1 MDLAIL
7 TSGGDCAGM
16 NPAIKYFVERC
27 RQAGHRPWGVSNGL
41 EGLIDGEI
49 RPLGYEDVSGIIYQ
63 GGSVLRCSRSKRFH
77 DEAYQRAAAEQLGAR
92 GIDGLIVLGGE
103 GSFQAVRRLNEVG
116 GSIRCVGIPAT
127 IDNDVPGSRYC
138 LGVDSALN
146 VIRRS
151 IDEIRDTA
159 ASFRRAF
166 VIETMG
172 RRSGYLAMVSAIV
185 SGAEVCII
193 PEIPYDLASMRAR
206 LGGEF
211 AARRNYA
218 IAVVAEAVKGVG
230 PEIVNWFKEELGIDS
245 RLTVL
250 GHTQRGGSPTVYDR
264 LAAVEFV
271 DQALTGLEAGEEDF
285 AVVREDAGLTRKAII
300 ELPPKAEL
308 SPRLLALAER
318 LCR

>member
-1 MDLAIL
+1 MDLALL

-16 NPAIKYFVERC
+16 NPAIKFFVERC
-27 RQAGHRPWGVSNGL
+27 LQSGHRPWGVMNGL

-49 RPLGYEDVSGIIYQ
+49 RPLAYGDVGGIIYQ

-77 DEAYQRAAAEQLGAR
+77 EKEHRKVAAEHLESR

-103 GSFQAVRRLNEVG
+103 GSFNGLRLLHEETGMRCG
-116 GSIRCVGIPAT
+116 GVPAT
-127 IDNDVPGSRYC
+127 IDNDVPGSVYC

-172 RRSGYLAMVSAIV
+172 RRSGYLAMVSALV

-193 PEIPYDLASMRAR
+193 PEVPFDLESMGKR
-206 LGGEF
+206 LRRDFDLG
-211 AARRNYA
+211 RNYA
-218 IAVVAEAVKGVG
+218 LAVVAEAVTGAA
-230 PEIVNWFKEELGIDS
+230 PQIVEWFKTELEIDS

-271 DQALTGLEAGEEDF
+271 EQAIVGLEDGQSSF
-285 AVVREDAGLTRKAII
+285 AVLREPAGLVVKSLA
-300 ELPPKAEL
+300 ELPTRAEV

-318 LCR
+318 LCV

>member
-1 MDLAIL
+1 MQLAIL

-27 RQAGHRPWGVSNGL
+27 REGGHRPWGVSNGL
-41 EGLIDGEI
+41 EGLIDGEF
-49 RPLGYEDVSGIIYQ
+49 RPLEYEDVSGIIYQ
-63 GGSVLRCSRSKRFH
+63 GGSILRCSRSKRFH
-77 DEAYQRAAAEQLGAR
+77 DEAHRRAAAEQLSSR
-92 GIDGLIVLGGE
+92 GIDGLVVLGGE
-103 GSFQAVRRLNEVG
+103 GSFQAVQRLHEL
-116 GSIRCVGIPAT
+116 GSPIKCVGIPAT
-127 IDNDVPGSRYC
+127 IDNDVPGSSYS

-193 PEIPYDLASMRAR
+193 PEIPYDLASMKVR
-206 LGGEF
+206 LSEEF
-211 AARRNYA
+211 KTHRNYA
-218 IAVVAEAVKGVG
+218 IAVVAEAVSGVG
-230 PEIVNWFKEELGIDS
+230 PEMVSWFKDELAIDS

-271 DQALTGLEAGEEDF
+271 EQALAGLEAGEGNF
-285 AVVREDAGLTRKAII
+285 AVVREEAGFARKPIDA
-300 ELPPKAEL
+300 LPATAEL
-308 SPRLLALAER
+308 SPRLLALAGR

>member
-1 MDLAIL
+1 MDLALL

-16 NPAIKYFVERC
+16 NPAVKFFVERC
-27 RQAGHRPWGVSNGL
+27 IQSGHRPWGVTNGL

-49 RPLGYEDVSGIIYQ
+49 RELTYDDVSGVIYQ
-63 GGSVLRCSRSKRFH
+63 GGSMLRSSRSRRFIEQEH
-77 DEAYQRAAAEQLGAR
+77 RRAAAQNLESLGIEA
-92 GIDGLIVLGGE
+92 LIVLGGE
-103 GSFQAVRRLNEVG
+103 GSLKAVRKLHEET
-116 GSIRCVGIPAT
+116 SIKCVGIPAT
-127 IDNDVPGSRYC
+127 IDNDVPGSIYS

-193 PEIPYDLASMRAR
+193 PEIQHNLETMKVR
-206 LGGEF
+206 LQRDFELG
-211 AARRNYA
+211 RNYA
-218 IAVVAEAVKGVG
+218 IAVVAEAVSGLGAEMVD
-230 PEIVNWFKEELGIDS
+230 WFQDELSIDS

-271 DQALTGLEAGEEDF
+271 EQAIAGLEAGESSF
-285 AVVREDAGLTRKAII
+285 AVVRETSGLARRQFA
-300 ELPPKAEL
+300 ELPAKSEVAAH
-308 SPRLLALAER
+308 LLKLAGR
-318 LCR
+318 LCV

>member
-1 MDLAIL
+1 MELAIL

-27 RQAGHRPWGVSNGL
+27 YQAGHRPWGVSNGL

-49 RPLGYEDVSGIIYQ
+49 EPLGYGDVSGIIYQ
-63 GGSVLRCSRSKRFH
+63 GGSILRCSRSKRFH
-77 DEAYQRAAAEQLGAR
+77 DEAHRRTAAEQLASR
-92 GIDGLIVLGGE
+92 GIEALIVVGGE
-103 GSFQAVRRLNEVG
+103 GSFQGVESLHEVG
-116 GSIRCVGIPAT
+116 SSIRCVGIPAT
-127 IDNDVPGSRYC
+127 IDNDVPGSRYS

-172 RRSGYLAMVSAIV
+172 RHSGYLAMVSAIV

-193 PEIPYDLASMRAR
+193 PELPYDLESMKVR
-206 LGGEF
+206 LGKEF
-211 AARRNYA
+211 EARRNYA
-218 IAVVAEAVKGVG
+218 IAVVAEAVSGVG
-230 PEIVNWFKEELGIDS
+230 SEVVSWFKDELSIDS

-271 DQALTGLEAGEEDF
+271 EQAITGLEAGEEGF
-285 AVVREDAGLTRKAII
+285 AVVREDSGIARKRFS
-300 ELPPKAEL
+300 ELPEKSVL

>member
-27 RQAGHRPWGVSNGL
+27 CQGGHRPWAVSNGL

-49 RPLGYEDVSGIIYQ
+49 KPLAYADVSGIIYL
-63 GGSVLRCSRSKRFH
+63 GGSILRCSRSKRFYDLAH
-77 DEAYQRAAAEQLGAR
+77 RRTAAEQLASR
-92 GIDGLIVLGGE
+92 GIDGLVVLGGE
-103 GSFQAVRRLNEVG
+103 GSFQAVQSLHEVG
-116 GSIRCVGIPAT
+116 SSISCVGIPAT
-127 IDNDVPGSRYC
+127 IDNDVPGCRYS

-193 PEIPYDLASMRAR
+193 PEIPHDLASMKIR
-206 LGGEF
+206 LGKEF
-211 AARRNYA
+211 ESRRNYA

-230 PEIVNWFKEELGIDS
+230 PEVVNWFRDELSIDS

-271 DQALTGLEAGEEDF
+271 EQALVGLEAGEEGF
-285 AVVREDAGLTRKAII
+285 AVVREDAGIRRRQFA
-300 ELPPKAEL
+300 ELPSKSEL